1 MKSFSSIVC
10 FLLVTSFSQGD
21 NFLNATI
28 RGAKPPDCN
37 DGTCLTNQAPQDE
50 GFMPEGSV
58 YSKSFYIFLVG
69 DQTVTLTMMS
79 NRQARLK
86 VAGALPLE
94 EVLRLELD
102 LETHA
107 LRLTTSKSFQDLLS
121 RLSVQLSEVRYDKD
135 KDSPSVLVTL
145 WRWFKFSVKLHR
157 LI

>member
-1 MKSFSSIVC
+1 
-10 FLLVTSFSQGD
+10 
-21 NFLNATI
+21 
-28 RGAKPPDCN
+28 
-37 DGTCLTNQAPQDE
+37 
-50 GFMPEGSV
+50 MPEGSV
-58 YSKSFYIFLVG
+58 YSKSFHIFLVG

-79 NRQARLK
+79 NRQAKLQ

-107 LRLTTSKSFQDLLS
+107 LRLTTSKSFQDMLS

-135 KDSPSVLVTL
+135 NDSPSVLVTL
-145 WRWFKFSVKLHR
+145 WSWFKFSVKLYR